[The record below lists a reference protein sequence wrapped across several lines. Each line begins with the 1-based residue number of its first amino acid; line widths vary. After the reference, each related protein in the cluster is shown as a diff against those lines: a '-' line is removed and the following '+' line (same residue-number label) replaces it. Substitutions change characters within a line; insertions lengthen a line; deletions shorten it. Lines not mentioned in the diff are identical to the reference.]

1 MRLALA
7 ALATLL
13 LSAPAF
19 ADPGWY
25 ANDSSVGNYATND
38 ENIALGVYCGEP
50 GMPPLQVNFADFND
64 DVGGIP
70 RYDITSGTLVIA
82 AGKSG
87 PKRFTAKYEEDNTDF
102 LLTGADAAAVINMAL
117 LGKGLTIYVEIKGK
131 HYNRGVFDN
140 IGMDQAEAP
149 LKACLA
155 QSEAAK

>member
-1 MRLALA
+1 MRLTLA

-25 ANDSSVGNYATND
+25 ANEGSIGNDASND
-38 ENIALGVYCGEP
+38 ENINLSVYCGVP
-50 GMPPLQVNFADFND
+50 DAPPLQVDFADFND

-70 RYDITSGTLVIA
+70 RYDITFGTLVVA
-82 AGKSG
+82 AGKA
-87 PKRFTAKYEEDNTDF
+87 KAQRFHAIYQPDNTDF

-117 LGKGLTIYVEIKGK
+117 LGKGLTIYVEV
-131 HYNRGVFDN
+131 RGRPYSRGRFDN